1 MFSIRTK
8 LLLIT
13 GTGVML
19 VLAGAL
25 FGFWSTWYS
34 LEILGNTVQQ
44 GNASTFTVLSMEAD
58 FKKQVQEW
66 KDVLL
71 RGSDPAKLAKY
82 WGNFEKKEGDI
93 DTAALAL
100 QQKVADPEARR
111 LIAEF
116 LEAHRQMGV
125 SYRKGLQAFKDAGFD
140 SKAGDRA
147 VAGIDRAPTELL
159 VACSKRIKGLS
170 DAMSQQA
177 TQRGFR
183 GILGALALMGIS
195 VLLGSGVLVLILQR
209 SIVKPARRL
218 VADLSHLERGDFSR
232 PILSDNHDEFGSIAA
247 SAEQVRLQ
255 LSAMV
260 TRVGTA
266 AAQVAG
272 TARTLIENSQGI
284 AAGIEELSGQT
295 EAAAC
300 ASRQMSSTSDEIS
313 SNCLDVARDAD
324 QADAAARAGT
334 GVVQETIAVMN
345 RIARRVQQSAETT
358 SSLGARSEQIGQII
372 GTIEDI
378 ADQTNLLAL
387 NAAIEAARAGEQGRG
402 FAVVADEVR
411 ALAERTTRATREIG
425 EMIKNIQTETKSAV
439 DAMDEGVR
447 EVESGT
453 SEAAK
458 SNHALQGIQDQIA
471 SVTIK
476 ASQIATAAE
485 EQAATTNEITRNIQ
499 TISSIVQQTAS
510 GSQRAVAAAHEMSE
524 LSRELQKLVDQF
536 QVAGK

>member
-1 MFSIRTK
+1 MYSIRNK

-25 FGFWSTWYS
+25 FGFWSTWNS
-34 LEILGNTVQQ
+34 LQTLGDTVQQ
-44 GNASTFTVLSMEAD
+44 GNASTFAVLSMEAD

-71 RGSDPAKLAKY
+71 RGGDPVKLAKY
-82 WGNFEKKEGDI
+82 WGNFEKKERDI

-100 QQKVADPEARR
+100 QQKVVDPEARQ
-111 LIAEF
+111 LVSQF
-116 LEAHRQMGV
+116 LEAHRQMGG

-140 SKAGDRA
+140 SKAGDQA

-159 VACSKRIKGLS
+159 VASSKRIKALS
-170 DAMSQQA
+170 DDMSQKA
-177 TQRGFR
+177 TRHGFQ
-183 GILGALALMGIS
+183 GILSALALMGVT
-195 VLLGSGVLVLILQR
+195 VLLGSGLLVLILQLN
-209 SIVKPARRL
+209 IVKPAHRL
-218 VADLSHLERGDFSR
+218 VADLSHLERGDFSQA
-232 PILSDNHDEFGSIAA
+232 ILSSNHDEFGRIAA

-260 TRVGTA
+260 ARVGTA

-272 TARTLIENSQGI
+272 TASALIESSQGI
-284 AAGIEELSGQT
+284 AAGIEELSSQT
-295 EAAAC
+295 GAAAT

-313 SNCLDVARDAD
+313 SNCLDVAHDAD
-324 QADAAARAGT
+324 QADAAARAGA

-345 RIARRVQQSAETT
+345 RIARRVQHTAQTT
-358 SSLGARSEQIGQII
+358 SALGVRSEQIGQII

-425 EMIKNIQTETKSAV
+425 EMIKSIQTDTKSAV
-439 DAMDEGVR
+439 AAMDEGVR
-447 EVESGT
+447 EVESG
-453 SEAAK
+453 SCEAAK
-458 SNHALQGIQDQIA
+458 SDQALQSIQDQIA
-471 SVTIK
+471 SVTRK
-476 ASQIATAAE
+476 AGQIATAAE
-485 EQAATTNEITRNIQ
+485 EQTATTNDLTRNLQ
-499 TISSIVQQTAS
+499 TISTIVEQTAS
-510 GSQRAVAAAHEMSE
+510 GSQQALTAANQ
-524 LSRELQKLVDQF
+524 LSALSLELQKMVNQF
-536 QVAGK
+536 QVV